1 MVASSRIHVLLDSHA
16 QPHACMAVQRC
27 RPEHTLIFVSG
38 FSNLTDLPHHIFNAS
53 RLALDTKLA
62 AQYIMATTTTIQV
75 PAAPPTPKTS
85 SNHNSS
91 ALSLSPSSSSTTT
104 TATTQSN
111 LTKRQLSLVS
121 SGGNVSSPVTTP
133 ATPGHQ
139 RPNLTLQTTTRLPTP
154 ASTPSRAMSTS
165 SQPPSAGSQTQFH
178 SPTAATAP
186 PHACSSTSS
195 PVPLQPQQQ
204 ISTSQTPVSSP
215 ASILPSQL
223 PNTTFQ
229 VQSCSPT
236 SGSPNPHSPASNSP
250 ISGST
255 PSRQATPS
263 PQTPTA
269 PGALPPAPRNLA
281 QRVSDKL
288 GVWTTIGLTTVA
300 IVVAIYY
307 GAVMLSYARWTK
319 HNDFREGCI
328 SDREHELPLSA
339 ECLEELLRPRASV
352 VKRQIEEAAHGFL
365 SGEHSIRFTWVE
377 LAGSFVLGF
386 AAGIGFDSLLKA
398 KKPVPDVDI
407 GAALRWLSRKTK
419 AVVRGYG
426 SYFAMLI
433 NVAWYSAMG
442 LVVVFVGPFLL
453 CCFLVVERREIF
465 IQLRDTHSKAAQERR
480 NLSGSLG

>member
-75 PAAPPTPKTS
+75 PATPPTPKTS

-121 SGGNVSSPVTTP
+121 SGGNVSSPVTT
-133 ATPGHQ
+133 
-139 RPNLTLQTTTRLPTP
+139 
-154 ASTPSRAMSTS
+154 
-165 SQPPSAGSQTQFH
+165 
-178 SPTAATAP
+178 
-186 PHACSSTSS
+186 
-195 PVPLQPQQQ
+195 
-204 ISTSQTPVSSP
+204 
-215 ASILPSQL
+215 
-223 PNTTFQ
+223 
-229 VQSCSPT
+229 
-236 SGSPNPHSPASNSP
+236 
-250 ISGST
+250 
-255 PSRQATPS
+255 
-263 PQTPTA
+263 
-269 PGALPPAPRNLA
+269 
-281 QRVSDKL
+281 
-288 GVWTTIGLTTVA
+288 VA

-307 GAVMLSYARWTK
+307 GAVMLSYVRWTK

-328 SDREHELPLSA
+328 SDWEHELPLSA

-465 IQLRDTHSKAAQERR
+465 TQLRDTHSKAAQERR